1 MSMIISMRKRPLGF
15 LCLAVTI
22 ILFVLVHI
30 KPAPYTDYSSFG
42 KETVTVTGRVYKKEI
57 TRQKAKDTLVLY
69 LELLSSDKDIVTQ
82 GADTGP
88 PGKRVICYLRA
99 EEREPETGSIVRL
112 SGKPAYFERAS
123 NPGQFDAYSYY
134 QISGISYRLNQAKVL
149 AKTTKYD
156 RFMESTYRLRR
167 FLSTV
172 LMENLPQK
180 EASVM
185 QTMLL
190 GEREGL
196 DKELKALYQRNG
208 ISHILAI
215 SGMHISLLGMGLYRL
230 LRKCGISMNISAAIS
245 MALMILYCTMTGF
258 SPSAVRAVLMF
269 CLRMASIF
277 AKRTYDMLTALG
289 AAAVL
294 ILLWEPLY
302 LYHSGFIF
310 SFGCVLGI
318 GLILPCLTEGVKIK
332 GRIAKSIAGALAA
345 AVITFPIYLWFYYQF
360 PVYSVILNLLII
372 PLMSILMG
380 AGLLTLMSGVLFPFG
395 AGPFAFIIKCILA
408 FYEGACRLCDNLP
421 GRLLTAGRPGKWQ
434 IILYLLAMMFLTG
447 YRKKLCLRVKWGIA
461 AFAVVILILNPGTG
475 LVLTFLDV
483 GQGDCIYVE
492 NERGGCYLID
502 GGSSSVNSVGTYRI
516 IPFLKFR
523 GVSCLEAVVVT
534 HSDEDH
540 CNGIKELIEEG
551 IVQGIR
557 IKYLVLP
564 DIAQSK
570 KDESYRGLEQMAAAA
585 KITVTYMSRGQEIS
599 DGKLKFICLH
609 PPFGYQSG
617 EANEYSLVL
626 RMTYGNFTAM
636 LTGDVEGE
644 GERELT
650 GFLQKEKPGNNLPD
664 SLPAEVPQTA
674 VWTGEKKGGLTV
686 LKAAHHGSGNSTKDN
701 FLDYTMPVYTVIS
714 CGKDNPYGHPHKEL
728 LERLGQHRTKVL
740 ITCDAGAVTFT
751 TNGQKVRITKFLDE

>member
-1 MSMIISMRKRPLGF
+1 
-15 LCLAVTI
+15 
-22 ILFVLVHI
+22 
-30 KPAPYTDYSSFG
+30 
-42 KETVTVTGRVYKKEI
+42 
-57 TRQKAKDTLVLY
+57 
-69 LELLSSDKDIVTQ
+69 
-82 GADTGP
+82 
-88 PGKRVICYLRA
+88 
-99 EEREPETGSIVRL
+99 
-112 SGKPAYFERAS
+112 
-123 NPGQFDAYSYY
+123 
-134 QISGISYRLNQAKVL
+134 
-149 AKTTKYD
+149 
-156 RFMESTYRLRR
+156 
-167 FLSTV
+167 
-172 LMENLPQK
+172 
-180 EASVM
+180 
-185 QTMLL
+185 
-190 GEREGL
+190 
-196 DKELKALYQRNG
+196 
-208 ISHILAI
+208 
-215 SGMHISLLGMGLYRL
+215 
-230 LRKCGISMNISAAIS
+230 
-245 MALMILYCTMTGF
+245 
-258 SPSAVRAVLMF
+258 
-269 CLRMASIF
+269 
-277 AKRTYDMLTALG
+277 
-289 AAAVL
+289 
-294 ILLWEPLY
+294 
-302 LYHSGFIF
+302 
-310 SFGCVLGI
+310 
-318 GLILPCLTEGVKIK
+318 
-332 GRIAKSIAGALAA
+332 
-345 AVITFPIYLWFYYQF
+345 
-360 PVYSVILNLLII
+360 
-372 PLMSILMG
+372 
-380 AGLLTLMSGVLFPFG
+380 
-395 AGPFAFIIKCILA
+395 
-408 FYEGACRLCDNLP
+408 
-421 GRLLTAGRPGKWQ
+421 
-434 IILYLLAMMFLTG
+434 
-447 YRKKLCLRVKWGIA
+447 
-461 AFAVVILILNPGTG
+461 
-475 LVLTFLDV
+475 
-483 GQGDCIYVE
+483 
-492 NERGGCYLID
+492 
-502 GGSSSVNSVGTYRI
+502 YRI

-523 GVSCLEAVVVT
+523 GVSCLEAVIVT

-570 KDESYRGLEQMAAAA
+570 KDESYRELEQMAAAA